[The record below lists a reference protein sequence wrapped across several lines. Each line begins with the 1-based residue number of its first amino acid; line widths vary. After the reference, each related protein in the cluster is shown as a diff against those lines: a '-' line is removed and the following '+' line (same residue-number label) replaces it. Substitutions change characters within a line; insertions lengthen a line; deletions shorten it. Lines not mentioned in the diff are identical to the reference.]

1 MNAWLSRCYGLRRL
15 SFCKGNRNLWALHI
29 SWEVKC
35 ENSTGI
41 GKSPLKHVQH
51 TLQAYFLGDHCKVVV
66 FDCILSTGA
75 VCGLCFAATRWMEK
89 GWNGNPWPPKSSRSV
104 NSLFFLVSLQNW
116 KKRHLRRQKKDG
128 VMVQLPHL
136 PSRKS
141 SFGPAKA
148 VFQMA
153 ALQLGGSPPPRSR
166 RLSGS
171 LCCSG
176 GLDFGFFWGTSS
188 RDWGAT

>member
-104 NSLFFLVSLQNW
+104 NSFFFILTTL
-116 KKRHLRRQKKDG
+116 KKKDLWEDKKTTEWWCNSHIFE
-128 VMVQLPHL
+128 VENHHL
-136 PSRKS
+136 DRQRPYFKWPRFNWGKS
-141 SFGPAKA
+141 TS
-148 VFQMA
+148 MI
-153 ALQLGGSPPPRSR
+153 SPFVR
-166 RLSGS
+166 
-171 LCCSG
+171 
-176 GLDFGFFWGTSS
+176 
-188 RDWGAT
+188 